1 MATEIKFT
9 QNENQEDCIL
19 IHLKTEDLIR
29 LEMIFKSMSHCLTE
43 FVIQDIQL
51 FDNSDKLNLKLQNAS
66 ENIGMSLSNPDYI
79 EWKQRSES
87 WYIFKS
93 IISDMRHNSRQ
104 KMRHELT
111 KDIRNQ
117 YSNKIFVY
125 WED

>member
-1 MATEIKFT
+1 MATKINFT

-19 IHLKTEDLIR
+19 IHLKTEDLLR

-51 FDNSDKLNLKLQNAS
+51 SDRPDKFNLKLQNVS
-66 ENIGMSLSNPDYI
+66 ENIGISQSRHDCI

-104 KMRHELT
+104 RMNHELT
-111 KDIRNQ
+111 RDIRNQ
-117 YSNKIFVY
+117 DNNKIFVY